1 MFGFEAHSPLG
12 RQHVGIRICNRSGR
26 CLVVPPDWRLNLPA
40 WTLQC
45 GDKVVQLPPSLC
57 DGEISDG
64 EFEAIERALNAA
76 AESP

>member
-1 MFGFEAHSPLG
+1 MFGFEARNPPG
-12 RQHVGIRICNRSGR
+12 RQHVGIRIYNRSGR

-57 DGEISDG
+57 DGEISDD

>member
-1 MFGFEAHSPLG
+1 MFGFQARNPPD

-40 WTLQC
+40 WTLQF
-45 GDKVVQLPPSLC
+45 GDQFIQLPPTLL
-57 DGEISDG
+57 DGEISDADFDG
-64 EFEAIERALNAA
+64 IEKALNAA